1 MEVRKDEFTAANRR
15 AADRVRHTPIAI
27 DARYDRITDRVVIGL
42 SSGIEIAFRPRY
54 AQGIEHAKPYQLAKI
69 DITPSGLGIHF
80 PKLDVDIYLPALLE
94 GFLGSRRWIAAEMGK
109 IGGKSSTK
117 AKSEAARR
125 NGTLGGRPKKIKELV
140 RA

>member
-15 AADRVRHTPIAI
+15 AADRLRHTPIAT

-42 SSGIEIAFRPRY
+42 SSGIEVAFPPRH
-54 AQGIEHAKPYQLAKI
+54 AQGIEHAKPHQLAKI

-94 GFLGSRRWIAAEMGK
+94 GFLGSRRWIAAAMGK
-109 IGGKSSTK
+109 IGGKSSSK

-125 NGTLGGRPKKIKELV
+125 NGTLGGRPKKLKELV
-140 RA
+140 RV